1 MKNKMAG
8 EDKFLLVDYDEAP
21 YCIKV
26 YKNYIYNIINN

>member
-8 EDKFLLVDYDEAP
+8 EDKFLLVDYDEPP

-26 YKNYIYNIINN
+26 YKMN